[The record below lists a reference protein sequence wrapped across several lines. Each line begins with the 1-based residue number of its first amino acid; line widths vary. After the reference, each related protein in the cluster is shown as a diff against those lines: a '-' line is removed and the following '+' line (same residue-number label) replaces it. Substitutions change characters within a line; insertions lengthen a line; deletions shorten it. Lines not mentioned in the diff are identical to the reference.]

1 MAIFTKL
8 WDEIAYLIKTISEGK
23 KGENEED
30 FMKIRYESDDNLP
43 LNKILKFPML
53 TVIDRSVFEENVKYY
68 PQVFLDECV
77 YEV

>member
-1 MAIFTKL
+1 M
-8 WDEIAYLIKTISEGK
+8 KT
-23 KGENEED
+23 
-30 FMKIRYESDDNLP
+30 RYESDDNLP

-68 PQVFLDECV
+68 PQLFLDECV